1 MQKNQFFLMFLAA
14 LMGGMMSLGAYLL
27 ILSQNKYA
35 SIEQYQQQ
43 SFSRLLDT
51 SAVVPKGLNF
61 LYASKTVSPAVV
73 HIKTTMERREINYDD
88 SPEIEDMIRHFHGG
102 SSNYP
107 PRQSSGSGVI
117 ISDDGYIATNYH
129 VISEAGKIEV
139 VLNDKRSYEAQLIGK
154 DPATDLAL
162 LKISAKNLPF
172 IRYGDSESLQVGEW
186 VLAIGNPFDLTST
199 VTAGIVSAKGRS
211 INLLK
216 DQQYAI
222 ESFIQTDAAV
232 NPGNSGG
239 ALVNLKGELIGINT
253 AIATQTG
260 YYAGYSFAVPINL
273 VKKVMNDLMSFG
285 EIQRAILGVSIQEV
299 DAALAQEMKLT
310 DLHGVYI
317 KSVVKNGAANLA
329 GIKAGDVIKKID
341 EVEINSSS
349 ELQTNI
355 AIHHPGEEV
364 KITYERNQKTRVV
377 KVKLG
382 SQEGAVKLLSK
393 LRPKEDLI
401 LGAKFRELDVRE
413 KKQLGLDNGVK
424 VVWLGKGKFQK
435 SGIKQ
440 GFIITKINDQSIQT
454 ISQLTKIIYQQ
465 KKLIALDGV
474 YPNGKK
480 DYYAVE
486 G

>member
-1 MQKNQFFLMFLAA
+1 
-14 LMGGMMSLGAYLL
+14 
-27 ILSQNKYA
+27 
-35 SIEQYQQQ
+35 
-43 SFSRLLDT
+43 
-51 SAVVPKGLNF
+51 
-61 LYASKTVSPAVV
+61 
-73 HIKTTMERREINYDD
+73 
-88 SPEIEDMIRHFHGG
+88 
-102 SSNYP
+102 
-107 PRQSSGSGVI
+107 
-117 ISDDGYIATNYH
+117 
-129 VISEAGKIEV
+129 
-139 VLNDKRSYEAQLIGK
+139 
-154 DPATDLAL
+154 
-162 LKISAKNLPF
+162 
-172 IRYGDSESLQVGEW
+172 
-186 VLAIGNPFDLTST
+186 
-199 VTAGIVSAKGRS
+199 
-211 INLLK
+211 
-216 DQQYAI
+216 
-222 ESFIQTDAAV
+222 
-232 NPGNSGG
+232 
-239 ALVNLKGELIGINT
+239 
-253 AIATQTG
+253 
-260 YYAGYSFAVPINL
+260 
-273 VKKVMNDLMSFG
+273 
-285 EIQRAILGVSIQEV
+285 
-299 DAALAQEMKLT
+299 
-310 DLHGVYI
+310 
-317 KSVVKNGAANLA
+317 VVKNGAANLA